1 MIAIGKKGITCFMD
15 NCKYWFHDM
24 VVDITI
30 VALQKSFRWRAII
43 GCHFFRIFN
52 LRPSTKIITTVH
64 LLSALTLLLI
74 NKTNP

>member
-52 LRPSTKIITTVH
+52 LRPSIPGFYGKIHTGNV
-64 LLSALTLLLI
+64 S
-74 NKTNP
+74 